1 MTQKVC
7 YQVHSHR
14 APGQVERLVRRLTG
28 GTRGGVVLVS
38 HDVRGEPLPVR
49 RLERLGDVHVLPA
62 EGGYGDF
69 GHVDRW
75 VDAVRW
81 LTAHG
86 VSYDWMVTVSGQDYP
101 LRPVALIERELAS
114 AGVDGFLESFPVF
127 GAESHWPMR
136 RARSRYL
143 YRHRRLGAYA
153 GRGPVRA
160 ALRVARGVNLV
171 QPLVRV
177 NAAYGTVGARTRTP
191 LGPSFPLYGG
201 SFWVTLRRRCVEHV
215 VSCYETQP
223 DVVAYFRGTLAPE
236 EVFFQTVLR
245 AAGTFTFDPDPRR
258 YFDFSGDRARPRVL
272 GLADLPALR
281 ASNAH
286 FARKFDESQDRS
298 VLDALDTATAA
309 AT

>member
-1 MTQKVC
+1 MTPTVC

-14 APGQVERLVRRLTG
+14 SPGQVERLVRRLTE

-62 EGGYGDF
+62 AGGYGDF

-86 VSYDWMVTVSGQDYP
+86 VPYDWMVTVSGQDYP
-101 LRPVALIERELAS
+101 VRPVPEIERRLA
-114 AGVDGFLESFPVF
+114 AAAVDGFLECFPVF

-143 YRHRRLGAYA
+143 YRHRRLGAVA
-153 GRGPVRA
+153 SRGPARA
-160 ALRVARGVNLV
+160 ALRVAQGVDLV

-177 NAAYGTVGARTRTP
+177 NPTYGTVGTRTRTP
-191 LGPSFPLYGG
+191 LGPALPLYGG

-223 DVVAYFRGTLAPE
+223 AIVAYFRGTLAPE
-236 EVFFQTVLR
+236 EVYFQTVLR
-245 AAGTFTFDPDPRR
+245 AAGTFTFHPDPMR

-272 GLADLPALR
+272 GVRDLPALR

-286 FARKFDESQDRS
+286 FARKFDESQDS
-298 VLDALDTATAA
+298 AVLDVLDAAA
-309 AT
+309 G

>member
-1 MTQKVC
+1 MSHDVC
-7 YQVHSHR
+7 YQVHTHR
-14 APGQVERLVRRLTG
+14 APGQVERLVRRLTE
-28 GTRGGVVLVS
+28 GTRDGVVLVS

-81 LTAHG
+81 LSAHG
-86 VSYDWMVTVSGQDYP
+86 VGYDWMVTLSGEDYP
-101 LRPVALIERELAS
+101 LLPVTRIERELAT
-114 AGVDGFLESFPVF
+114 ADVDGFLECFPVF

-143 YRHRRLGAYA
+143 YRHRRLVAPA
-153 GRGPVRA
+153 TQGPVRA
-160 ALRVARGVNLV
+160 ALRVARGVNLL

-177 NAAYGTVGARTRTP
+177 NATYGTVGMRTRTP
-191 LGPSFPLYGG
+191 LGPAFPLYGG
-201 SFWVTLRRRCVEHV
+201 SFWVTLSRRCVEHV

-223 DVVAYFRGTLAPE
+223 AVVAYFRGTLAPE

-245 AAGTFTFDPDPRR
+245 AAGRFTFDADPKR
-258 YFDFSGDRARPRVL
+258 YFDFSGDRARPRLL
-272 GLADLPALR
+272 GMRDLPALR
-281 ASNAH
+281 ASGAH
-286 FARKFDESQDRS
+286 FARKFDGSHDS
-298 VLDALDTATAA
+298 DVLDALDALAA
-309 AT
+309 DMS